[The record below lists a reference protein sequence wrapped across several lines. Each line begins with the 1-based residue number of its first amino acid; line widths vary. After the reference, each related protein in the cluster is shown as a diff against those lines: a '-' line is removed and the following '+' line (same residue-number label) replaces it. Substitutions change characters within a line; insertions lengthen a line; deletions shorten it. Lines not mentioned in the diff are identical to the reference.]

1 MTSVDWFLQPSER
14 GNDATAL
21 DRRHHGR
28 AWTSGNQV
36 RPLVHGAEYFA
47 ALVEAVQA
55 MQAGDL
61 LLFTDWR
68 GDPDQQLDAH
78 GTEVARLLCSAASSG
93 VLVRGL
99 VWRSHLD
106 RLQFSERENRH
117 LGEEIN
123 EAGGVCLLDMRV

>member
-1 MTSVDWFLQPSER
+1 MAAADWFLSASER
-14 GNDATAL
+14 GNDATEL
-21 DRRHHGR
+21 DRRHRDGL

-47 ALVEAVQA
+47 ALVAAIRA
-55 MQAGDL
+55 MQAGDV

-68 GDPDQQLDAH
+68 GDPDQHLDGD
-78 GTEVARLLCSAASSG
+78 GTEVGTLLCEAAERG

-99 VWRSHLD
+99 IWRSHLD
-106 RLQFSERENRH
+106 RFQFSERENRH

-123 EAGGVCLLDMRV
+123 AAGG